1 VRDRKLKFALHILF
15 HTIPYPVDLFQ
26 KCYDFTRAD
35 EVKEAGYYPY
45 FRAIE
50 ENEGPVVQIEGRKMI
65 MAGSNNYLGLTADP
79 RVKEAAIKAIERY
92 GTGCSGSRYL
102 TGTVR
107 LHEELE
113 HEMADYFQKEAC
125 LLFSTGYQTAQGV
138 IPTLC
143 QRGDYVISD
152 KDNHACIV
160 AGNLMSKGMYGEV
173 VRYNHDDMSDLER
186 RISKLPPD
194 APKLIVS
201 DGVFSTSG
209 EIVDL
214 PRMVELAKMYNAR
227 IMVDDAHAVGV
238 IGEGGRGT
246 ASYFNLVKETDMT
259 MGTFSK
265 TFASLG
271 GFVVGEERVINYIKH
286 QASALIFSASPTP
299 ASVAAALMSLKILRA
314 EPERMKHLIDNADYM
329 RREFKAMGFKV
340 IESKTGIVPVI
351 IGDDIKTLVFWR
363 KLYDAGV
370 FVNAFVV
377 PGVMQGMQM
386 MRTSFMATHEKHHLD
401 RILELFKEI
410 GEELGVLDE
419 EEDGSRDLQVTVA
432 EHKTHRDLKVTATNA
447 VHIRKVEN
455 RKDKLRF
462 IRLPW
467 DLYANEKNWVPPL
480 EMDRMRLIDEVKN
493 PFYKHATHQ
502 LFLAEDNNGKV
513 IGRIAA
519 IINHRHNELYAS
531 ENGSTGFVGFFD
543 SINDQ
548 SVANALFVTA
558 EDFLRSHGM
567 KHVRG
572 PVSPSIN
579 DEVGLLVEGFEYPAA
594 VMMPYHPRYYKTL
607 WEKAGYG
614 KVQDLLAWKITEAKS
629 LSPKIERVTNILR
642 ERSKV
647 KIRSLDMKKYDAE
660 VNLIRDLYSRGW
672 EENWGAVPLDAD
684 EITMLAAELK
694 QIIDPDFILFADAPD
709 ANGKMQTIGFS
720 LCIPDI
726 NQAFLAGKPIPKG
739 AMNLPTAI
747 SNLMTKKK
755 AIDNLRIVLLGV
767 MPEYRGR
774 AIDAL
779 LYREIMERAKKKGI
793 KFGEASWVLEDNA
806 MMSRAAQV
814 MNGEPYK
821 RYRVFE
827 KPLYQG
833 DERIGPV

>member
-1 VRDRKLKFALHILF
+1 M
-15 HTIPYPVDLFQ
+15 DLFQ

-113 HEMADYFQKEAC
+113 VEMADYFQKEAC

-143 QRGDYVISD
+143 GRGEYVISD

-173 VRYNHDDMSDLER
+173 VRYNHNDMNDLER
-186 RISKLPPD
+186 RISKLPAD
-194 APKLIVS
+194 APKFIVS

-214 PRMVELAKMYNAR
+214 PRMVEIAGMYNAR
-227 IMVDDAHAVGV
+227 VMVDDAHAVGV

-246 ASYFNLVKETDMT
+246 ASYFNLVKETDLT

-286 QASALIFSASPTP
+286 QAQALIFSASPTP
-299 ASVAAALMSLKILRA
+299 ASVAAALMSLKILRE

-363 KLYDAGV
+363 KLFDAGV

-419 EEDGSRDLQVTVA
+419 EEVPSEVTIPA
-432 EHKTHRDLKVTATNA
+432 SIPSTPSTTPAIK
-447 VHIRKVEN
+447 IRKVES

-467 DLYANEKNWVPPL
+467 DLYENEKNWVPPL
-480 EMDRMRLIDEVKN
+480 EMDRMRLIDEAKN
-493 PFYKHATHQ
+493 PFYKHATSQ
-502 LFLAEDNNGKV
+502 LFLAENERGKV
-513 IGRIAA
+513 VGRIAA
-519 IINHRHNELYAS
+519 IVNRRHNELYRDKV
-531 ENGSTGFVGFFD
+531 GFIGFFD
-543 SINDQ
+543 SIQDEH
-548 SVANALFVTA
+548 VADALFTAA

-567 KHVRG
+567 KQVRG
-572 PVSPSIN
+572 PISPSIN
-579 DEVGLLVEGFEYPAA
+579 DEVGLLVEGFEYPPA
-594 VMMPYHPRYYKTL
+594 VMMPYHPSYYKKL
-607 WEKAGYG
+607 WEDADYK
-614 KVQDLLAWKITEAKS
+614 KVQDLLAWRIAETKS
-629 LSPKIERVTNILR
+629 LSPKLERVTNILR

-647 KIRSLDMKKYDAE
+647 RIRQLDMKRYDEE

-684 EITMLAAELK
+684 EITMLATELK
-694 QIIDPDFILFADAPD
+694 QIIDPDFVLFAEAPD
-709 ANGKMQTIGFS
+709 ANGEMQTIGFS

-726 NQAFLAGKPIPKG
+726 NQAFLAGKQIPKG

-755 AIDNLRIVLLGV
+755 AIDTLRIVLLGV

-774 AIDAL
+774 AVDAL
-779 LYREIMERAKKKGI
+779 LYRLIMERAKQKGI
-793 KFGEASWVLEDNA
+793 KYGEASWVLEDNA
-806 MMSRAAQV
+806 MMTRAAQV

-833 DERIGPV
+833 EERIGAV